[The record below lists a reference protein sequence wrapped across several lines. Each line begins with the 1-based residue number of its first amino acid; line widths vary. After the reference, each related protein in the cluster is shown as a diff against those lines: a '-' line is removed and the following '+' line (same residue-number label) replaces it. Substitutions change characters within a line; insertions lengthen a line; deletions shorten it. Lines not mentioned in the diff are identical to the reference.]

1 MLNISM
7 QPRLAQRQSIVIT
20 PQLQQAITLLQMSN
34 VEICDHAEEVAT
46 ENPFLHVV
54 RPESRKA
61 LWDGARAAQ
70 SGADRSSKGGGGSNN
85 DLDPMESLADTRDK
99 SLYAHVFAQTEL
111 MFDTTDDKVIAYA
124 LCEAIEQTGWITE
137 NIAMIAFAL
146 GVSDEDVERVLSRL
160 QTIEPAGL
168 FARNL
173 AECLRLQARDV
184 GLLCNK
190 MEALLK
196 NLPLFAKG
204 EIAALKRLT
213 DCSAE
218 EIGDLARK
226 LRTFEPKPGLKF
238 SGEFA
243 QPVFEPDLIAYQDDN
258 EDWIV
263 ELNRSNLPAIRVD
276 TDYSQAVK
284 KLDQDGSDENFIREA
299 ITSARWLKRAIA
311 QRNETN
317 QKVGAEIVR
326 YQREFLE
333 KGISYLRPLQLR
345 TVADAIGVHESTVSR
360 VTSSVMMATPQG
372 TFPLKAF
379 FSSALHS
386 DSSEEGASAKAI
398 RQRIRDIISQE
409 NPQKP
414 ISDEAISKI
423 ISKDGIRVAR
433 RTVAKYREIDG
444 VPSSSQRRRRQK
456 IEALCG

>member
-1 MLNISM
+1 MLNVSM

-46 ENPFLHVV
+46 ENPFLHVE

-61 LWDGARAAQ
+61 LWDGARSAQ
-70 SGADRSSKGGGGSNN
+70 SGSTKSLRGGGSDNEIDVISN
-85 DLDPMESLADTRDK
+85 LADTRDV
-99 SLYAHVFAQTEL
+99 SLYAHVFEQSEL
-111 MFDTTDDKVIAYA
+111 MFENAADKVIAYA

-137 NIAMIAFAL
+137 SLSNIALAL
-146 GVSDEDVERVLSRL
+146 GVSDTQVEQVLNRL

-173 AECLRLQARDV
+173 AECMRLQAQDN
-184 GLLCNK
+184 GQLCPNMEILLS
-190 MEALLK
+190 

-204 EIAALKRLT
+204 EIAALKRLMG
-213 DCSAE
+213 CSAE
-218 EIGDLARK
+218 EIGELARK
-226 LRTFEPKPGLKF
+226 LKAFEPKPGLKF

-243 QPVFEPDLIAYQDDN
+243 QPVFEPDLIAYQDENDY
-258 EDWIV
+258 WVV
-263 ELNRSNLPAIRVD
+263 ELNRSNLPAIKVD
-276 TDYSQAVK
+276 TAYSQAVK
-284 KLDQDGSDENFIREA
+284 KLDQDGTDEHFVREA

-333 KGISYLRPLQLR
+333 RGIAHLRPLQLR

-386 DSSEEGASAKAI
+386 ETNVEGASAKAI
-398 RQRIRDIISQE
+398 RQRIRDIIAEEDQ
-409 NPQKP
+409 NKP
-414 ISDEAISKI
+414 ISDETISKI

-444 VPSSSQRRRRQK
+444 LPSSSQRRRRRK
-456 IEALCG
+456 IDALCA

>member
-7 QPRLAQRQSIVIT
+7 QPRLAQRQSLVIT

-34 VEICDHAEEVAT
+34 VEICDHAEEIAT
-46 ENPFLHVV
+46 ENPFLHVD
-54 RPESRKA
+54 RPASRKA
-61 LWDGARAAQ
+61 LWDGARSAQ
-70 SGADRSSKGGGGSNN
+70 SGAGKSSKGGGSNS
-85 DLDPMESLADTRDK
+85 DLDPIEALADTRDS

-111 MFDTTDDKVIAYA
+111 MFDNSDEKVIAYS

-137 NIAMIAFAL
+137 NLQMIAFAL
-146 GVSDEDVERVLSRL
+146 GVTEEVVDAVLTRL

-173 AECLRLQARDV
+173 SECLRLQARDK
-184 GLLCNK
+184 GLLCKK
-190 MEALLK
+190 MDALLQ

-213 DCSAE
+213 GCTAE

-243 QPVFEPDLIAYQDDN
+243 QPVFEPDLIAYQDEN

-276 TDYSQAVK
+276 TAYSQAVK

-333 KGISYLRPLQLR
+333 KGIAFLRPLQLR

-386 DSSEEGASAKAI
+386 DSNVEGASAKAI
-398 RQRIRDIISQE
+398 RQRIQDIISAE
-409 NPQKP
+409 DASKP
-414 ISDEAISKI
+414 ISDEAISQI
-423 ISKDGIRVAR
+423 ISKEGIRVAR

-444 VPSSSQRRRRQK
+444 MPSSSQRRRRQK
-456 IEALCG
+456 MDALCG

>member
-1 MLNISM
+1 MLNVSM

-34 VEICDHAEEVAT
+34 VEICDHAEEIAT
-46 ENPFLHVV
+46 ENPFLHVE

-61 LWDGARAAQ
+61 LWDGARSAQ
-70 SGADRSSKGGGGSNN
+70 SGSTKSLRGGGPDNEIDVISN
-85 DLDPMESLADTRDK
+85 LADTRDV
-99 SLYAHVFAQTEL
+99 SLYAHVFEQSEL
-111 MFDTTDDKVIAYA
+111 MFENAADKAIAYA

-137 NIAMIAFAL
+137 SLSNIALAL
-146 GVSDEDVERVLSRL
+146 GVSDTQVEQVLNRL

-173 AECLRLQARDV
+173 AECMRLQAQDN
-184 GLLCNK
+184 GQLCTNMELL
-190 MEALLK
+190 LS
-196 NLPLFAKG
+196 NLQLFAKG
-204 EIAALKRLT
+204 EIAALKRLMG
-213 DCSAE
+213 CSAE
-218 EIGDLARK
+218 EIGELARK
-226 LRTFEPKPGLKF
+226 LKAFEPKPGLKF

-243 QPVFEPDLIAYQDDN
+243 QPVFEPDLIAYQDENDY
-258 EDWIV
+258 WVV
-263 ELNRSNLPAIRVD
+263 ELNRSNLPAIKVD
-276 TDYSQAVK
+276 TAYSQAVK
-284 KLDQDGSDENFIREA
+284 KLDQDGTDEHFIREA

-333 KGISYLRPLQLR
+333 RGIAHLRPLQLR

-386 DSSEEGASAKAI
+386 ETNVEGASAKAI
-398 RQRIRDIISQE
+398 RQRIRDIIAEEDQ
-409 NPQKP
+409 NKP
-414 ISDEAISKI
+414 ISDETISKI

-444 VPSSSQRRRRQK
+444 LPSSSQRRRRRK
-456 IEALCG
+456 IDALCA

>member
-1 MLNISM
+1 MLNVSM

-34 VEICDHAEEVAT
+34 VEICDHAEEIAT
-46 ENPFLHVV
+46 ENPFLHVE

-61 LWDGARAAQ
+61 LWDGARSAQ
-70 SGADRSSKGGGGSNN
+70 SGSTKSLRGGGPDNEIDVISN
-85 DLDPMESLADTRDK
+85 LADTRDV
-99 SLYAHVFAQTEL
+99 SLYAHVFEQSEL
-111 MFDTTDDKVIAYA
+111 MFENATDKVIAYA

-137 NIAMIAFAL
+137 SLSNIALAL
-146 GVSDEDVERVLSRL
+146 GVSDKQVEQVLNRL

-173 AECLRLQARDV
+173 AECMRLQAQDN
-184 GLLCNK
+184 GQLCTNMEILLS
-190 MEALLK
+190 

-204 EIAALKRLT
+204 EIAALKRLMG
-213 DCSAE
+213 CSAE
-218 EIGDLARK
+218 EIGELARK
-226 LRTFEPKPGLKF
+226 LKAFEPKPGLKF

-243 QPVFEPDLIAYQDDN
+243 QPVFEPDLIAYQDENDY
-258 EDWIV
+258 WVV
-263 ELNRSNLPAIRVD
+263 ELNRSNLPAIKVD
-276 TDYSQAVK
+276 TAYSQAVK
-284 KLDQDGSDENFIREA
+284 KLDQDGTDEHFVREA

-333 KGISYLRPLQLR
+333 RGIAHLRPLQLR

-386 DSSEEGASAKAI
+386 ETNVEGASAKAI
-398 RQRIRDIISQE
+398 RQRIRDIIAEEDQ
-409 NPQKP
+409 NKP
-414 ISDEAISKI
+414 ISDETISKI

-444 VPSSSQRRRRQK
+444 LPSSSQRRRRRK
-456 IEALCG
+456 IDALCA